1 MTGTEP
7 DARGR
12 AQAYIDAVNRRDW
25 ESAVEFLSPEVL
37 LIDYGRGGTH
47 RGREAWVAR
56 FKPTVEPFP
65 DLQLEVTSLLVDGEL
80 VAQEVVG
87 RGTHTAPLPLPT
99 GEVVAPTGR
108 SVEIHFAAFGQVDS
122 DQRLAVVH
130 FYANPMTMLAQLG
143 MPAPAR

>member
-1 MTGTEP
+1 M
-7 DARGR
+7 
-12 AQAYIDAVNRRDW
+12 
-25 ESAVEFLSPEVL
+25 
-37 LIDYGRGGTH
+37 
-47 RGREAWVAR
+47 
-56 FKPTVEPFP
+56 
-65 DLQLEVTSLLVDGEL
+65 
-80 VAQEVVG
+80 G

-130 FYANPMTMLAQLG
+130 FYANPMTVLAQLG